1 MVIVA
6 LHLRLC
12 ENHLKILKETCK
24 CCNSRIVVAIYTISI
39 SGIFQIHY
47 LVSVLFEE
55 EACFILLTQKQ
66 TSPIFINVITEVFY
80 LQSITKQF
88 FVTVKLKLKRKE
100 LFSLIQFLKEI
111 QKQKNCSLAYNI
123 NTVHNIQRKVSYF
136 SLLVYI
142 YIITFISMER
152 LKRKTNVY
160 LNNLK
165 QR

>member
-66 TSPIFINVITEVFY
+66 TSPVFINVIIIYGGFLFTIHHQTIFYHGKIETEKERP
-80 LQSITKQF
+80 LF
-88 FVTVKLKLKRKE
+88 FNTIFKRDPKAKE
-100 LFSLIQFLKEI
+100 LFIG
-111 QKQKNCSLAYNI
+111 
-123 NTVHNIQRKVSYF
+123 V
-136 SLLVYI
+136 
-142 YIITFISMER
+142 
-152 LKRKTNVY
+152 
-160 LNNLK
+160 
-165 QR
+165 

>member
-66 TSPIFINVITEVFY
+66 TSPSFINVIIIYGGFLFTIHHQTIFCHGKIETEKERP
-80 LQSITKQF
+80 LF
-88 FVTVKLKLKRKE
+88 FNTIFKRDPKAKE
-100 LFSLIQFLKEI
+100 LFIG
-111 QKQKNCSLAYNI
+111 
-123 NTVHNIQRKVSYF
+123 V
-136 SLLVYI
+136 
-142 YIITFISMER
+142 
-152 LKRKTNVY
+152 
-160 LNNLK
+160 
-165 QR
+165 